1 LARLHKPGT
10 VLHERYRI
18 AKRIGHGGMGTVY
31 EADDLRLK
39 GRKCAV
45 KEIMSDLLSN
55 ADMAALD
62 REQFYREASIL
73 ARLDH
78 PNLPKVS
85 DYFSQDEYDYLVM
98 DFVAGQNLQQV
109 VAEATAEGR
118 FLPEKQV
125 LAWAGQL
132 ADAIGYLHNQSLPV
146 IHRDIKPGNIKLTP
160 SGTIKLVDFGLV
172 RLLAPDDD
180 RTITIVQGRGT
191 VMYAPLEQ
199 YGSDT
204 GQTDERS
211 DIYSFGAT
219 LYHLLTGQPPLDA
232 RQRFLRPGALV
243 APRAVNSA
251 LSPQT
256 ERAILWAMEMHPDAR
271 PPDIAA
277 FVRSLTG
284 SAPGGPANAASAP
297 PTSRASL
304 STQMMRS
311 AGWLYAWQKNW
322 GLVLLV
328 MALFIIAALL
338 SVRAGG

>member
-1 LARLHKPGT
+1 
-10 VLHERYRI
+10 
-18 AKRIGHGGMGTVY
+18 MGAVY
-31 EADDLRLK
+31 EADDLRLE

-45 KEIMSDLLSN
+45 KEIISDLVAN

-62 REQFYREASIL
+62 REQFYREASVL

-85 DYFSQDEYDYLVM
+85 DYFSQDECDYLVM
-98 DFVAGQNLQQV
+98 DYVAGQNLQQV
-109 VAEATAEGR
+109 VAEATAEGG

-132 ADAIGYLHNQSLPV
+132 ADAISYLHKQSPPV
-146 IHRDIKPGNIKLTP
+146 IHRDIKPGNIRLTP

-172 RLLAPDDD
+172 RLLAPDDG

-219 LYHLLTGQPPLDA
+219 LYHLLTGQPPVDA
-232 RQRFLRPGALV
+232 RQRFLRPGALI
-243 APRAVNSA
+243 ALRMVNSA

-277 FVRSLTG
+277 LMQSLTG
-284 SAPGGPANAASAP
+284 SAPAGRAVSVSVP
-297 PTSRASL
+297 PTSRAPL
-304 STQMMRS
+304 SAQMPRY

-322 GLVLLV
+322 GLLLLV
-328 MALFIIAALL
+328 LALFIIAALL
-338 SVRAGG
+338 SVRVGG